1 MLGDEASGNYFGK
14 KIINYYFNGLF
25 DESLKLK
32 FEKNYEND
40 LMEIKRNIYDH
51 RANVYLSKF
60 FPFVSNNKSHQ
71 IIKNLILDTLDDFF
85 ELHVNCFKKYNPEEI
100 NFIGSVSFFLK
111 EEIELICKKHELKL
125 GKVVKNPI
133 ERLLKYHT
141 SDKF

>member
-1 MLGDEASGNYFGK
+1 MT
-14 KIINYYFNGLF
+14 I
-25 DESLKLK
+25 
-32 FEKNYEND
+32 
-40 LMEIKRNIYDH
+40 
-51 RANVYLSKF
+51 
-60 FPFVSNNKSHQ
+60 
-71 IIKNLILDTLDDFF
+71 